1 MRALQLL
8 LCGQAPETALSTAL
22 ASVNFYLQ
30 QQQLL
35 FEERE
40 AVFKKKLEKTET
52 AARAKLKA

>member
-1 MRALQLL
+1 M
-8 LCGQAPETALSTAL
+8 
-22 ASVNFYLQ
+22 NFYLQ

-52 AARAKLKA
+52 AARAKLKVWLSACRSQ

>member
-1 MRALQLL
+1 MQLL
-8 LCGQAPETALSTAL
+8 LCGQAPETALSSAL

-35 FEERE
+35 FADRE
-40 AVFKKKLEKTET
+40 AGYKKKLEKTEM